1 MLRRPP
7 FRELVDALDRH
18 LESITDIYNLLSPV
32 LGMCGKSDGYG
43 RFCFTV
49 DLSQIAALVWNHFR
63 YENLHWES
71 IGRRWLMPDLIPGS
85 ENKKI

>member
-1 MLRRPP
+1 
-7 FRELVDALDRH
+7 
-18 LESITDIYNLLSPV
+18 
-32 LGMCGKSDGYG
+32 MCGKSDGYG

-71 IGRRWLMPDLIPGS
+71 GLVVDGLCPTLSQGQKT
-85 ENKKI
+85 KKSSTARAREKN